1 MKPPSASGS
10 SSAYGWL
17 PFARQRDDDH
27 RENQHREVVDEVA
40 DVEEGNERSRGSCR
54 HRTCGAC
61 VRHATVGQFL
71 SRMGQPKPIRG
82 DAYQEV
88 PRPVGAMARDLPPA
102 YEIPWHS
109 HPRFQLIF
117 AVRGVMTIDTRDA
130 TWMVPPQRA
139 VWMPPKMAHRVKTSG
154 EVRMRT
160 LYIEPAA
167 AKRMPNGCEVFEVT
181 PLLRELILRATE
193 LPLEYEERG
202 PAGRVMR
209 LLLDELAALPRL
221 PYNLP
226 MPKTAPLDAICA
238 RLMEAPNEAATL
250 EDLAARHGTT
260 ARTLARHFRRQ
271 TGMSFAE
278 WRRRARLLR
287 ALGWIAE
294 GRPILAVALDLGYDS
309 PSAFSAMF
317 RRELGAPPSHFRG
330 PS

>member
-1 MKPPSASGS
+1 
-10 SSAYGWL
+10 
-17 PFARQRDDDH
+17 
-27 RENQHREVVDEVA
+27 
-40 DVEEGNERSRGSCR
+40 
-54 HRTCGAC
+54 
-61 VRHATVGQFL
+61 
-71 SRMGQPKPIRG
+71 MGQRPAN
-82 DAYQEV
+82 DFMHV
-88 PRPVGAMARDLPPA
+88 PRPVIALARDLPPSH
-102 YEIPWHS
+102 EIDWHS
-109 HPRFQLIF
+109 HPRFQLVY
-117 AVRGVMTIDTRDA
+117 AARGVMTVDTRDA
-130 TWMVPPQRA
+130 TWVVPPQRA
-139 VWMPPKMAHRVKTSG
+139 VWMPPKVAHRLTARGVVQLRSLY
-154 EVRMRT
+154 VRAD
-160 LYIEPAA
+160 AA
-167 AKRMPNGCEVFEVT
+167 ARMPRTCEVFEVT

-193 LPLEYEERG
+193 LPLEYDERG

-226 MPKTAPLDAICA
+226 MPKSVPLAAICA
-238 RLMEAPNEAATL
+238 RLVEAPNDPATL

-317 RRELGAPPSHFRG
+317 RRELGSPPSHFRSA
-330 PS
+330 PA

>member
-1 MKPPSASGS
+1 MRQTKP
-10 SSAYGWL
+10 
-17 PFARQRDDDH
+17 
-27 RENQHREVVDEVA
+27 
-40 DVEEGNERSRGSCR
+40 
-54 HRTCGAC
+54 T
-61 VRHATVGQFL
+61 
-71 SRMGQPKPIRG
+71 RG
-82 DAYQEV
+82 DAYQTV

-102 YEIPWHS
+102 YEIDWHS

-117 AVRGVMTIDTRDA
+117 AVRGVMTVDTQEA
-130 TWMVPPQRA
+130 TWLVPPQRA
-139 VWMPPKMAHRVKTSG
+139 VWMPPKTPHRVRTSG
-154 EVRMRT
+154 AVHMRT
-160 LYIEPAA
+160 LYIEPVA
-167 AKRMPNGCEVFEVT
+167 AKRMPDRCEVFEVT

-193 LPLEYEERG
+193 LPLEYDERG

-209 LLLDELAALPRL
+209 LLLDELASLACL

-226 MPKTAPLDAICA
+226 MPKTAPLAAICS
-238 RLMEAPNEAATL
+238 RLMEAPNDAATL

-294 GRPILAVALDLGYDS
+294 GRAILAVALDLGYDS

-317 RRELGAPPSHFRG
+317 RRELGAPPSHFRAT
-330 PS
+330 

>member
-1 MKPPSASGS
+1 
-10 SSAYGWL
+10 
-17 PFARQRDDDH
+17 
-27 RENQHREVVDEVA
+27 
-40 DVEEGNERSRGSCR
+40 
-54 HRTCGAC
+54 
-61 VRHATVGQFL
+61 
-71 SRMGQPKPIRG
+71 MGQAAPQPKRS
-82 DAYQEV
+82 DAYQNI
-88 PRPVGAMARDLPPA
+88 PRPVGAMADDLPPA
-102 YEIPWHS
+102 HEIPWHS

-117 AVRGVMTIDTRDA
+117 AVRGVMLIDTHEA
-130 TWMVPPQRA
+130 TWLVPPQRA
-139 VWMPPKMAHRVKTSG
+139 VWMPPGIAHRVRTSTA
-154 EVRMRT
+154 VQMRT
-160 LYIEPAA
+160 LYIRRAA
-167 AKRMPNGCEVFEVT
+167 AKQMPKSCEVFEVT
-181 PLLRELILRATE
+181 PLLRELIVRATQ
-193 LPLEYEERG
+193 LPMNYEERG

-226 MPKTAPLDAICA
+226 MPKAAPLAAICA
-238 RLMEAPNEAATL
+238 RLVEAPNDAATL

-317 RRELGAPPSHFRG
+317 RRELGVPPSHFRQAA
-330 PS
+330 

>member
-1 MKPPSASGS
+1 
-10 SSAYGWL
+10 
-17 PFARQRDDDH
+17 
-27 RENQHREVVDEVA
+27 
-40 DVEEGNERSRGSCR
+40 
-54 HRTCGAC
+54 
-61 VRHATVGQFL
+61 
-71 SRMGQPKPIRG
+71 MGQRLSPPKPTRG
-82 DAYQEV
+82 DDYQNV

-102 YEIPWHS
+102 YEIDWHS
-109 HPRFQLIF
+109 HPRYQLIF
-117 AVRGVMTIDTRDA
+117 ATRGVMTIDTRDA
-130 TWMVPPQRA
+130 TWLVPPQRA
-139 VWMPPKMAHRVKTSG
+139 VWMPPKTAHRVKTSG
-154 EVRMRT
+154 PVHMRT

-167 AKRMPNGCEVFEVT
+167 ARRMPKDCEVFAVT

-226 MPKTAPLDAICA
+226 MPKNAPLDAICA
-238 RLMEAPNEAATL
+238 RLMDAPNDPATL

-317 RRELGAPPSHFRG
+317 RRELGVPPSHFRADA
-330 PS
+330 

>member
-1 MKPPSASGS
+1 MVAKAAKP
-10 SSAYGWL
+10 
-17 PFARQRDDDH
+17 
-27 RENQHREVVDEVA
+27 
-40 DVEEGNERSRGSCR
+40 
-54 HRTCGAC
+54 T
-61 VRHATVGQFL
+61 
-71 SRMGQPKPIRG
+71 RG
-82 DAYQEV
+82 DAYQAV
-88 PRPVGAMARDLPPA
+88 PRPVGAMARDLPAA
-102 YEIPWHS
+102 YEIPWHQ

-117 AVRGVMTIDTRDA
+117 AVRGVMTVDTRDA
-130 TWMVPPQRA
+130 TWLVPPQRA
-139 VWMPPKMAHRVKTSG
+139 VWMPPKTEHRVKTSG
-154 EVRMRT
+154 EVHMRT

-167 AKRMPNGCEVFEVT
+167 AKRMPRECEVFEVT

-193 LPLEYEERG
+193 LPLEYDERG

-209 LLLDELAALPRL
+209 LLLDELASLPRL

-238 RLMEAPNEAATL
+238 RLLDAPNDAATL
-250 EDLAARHGTT
+250 EDLAQRHDTT

-317 RRELGAPPSHFRG
+317 RRELGVPPSHFR
-330 PS
+330 SDA